1 MKITLDEAVALIRSM
16 EDVLLL
22 THQSPDGDTLGS
34 ASALCRAL
42 LALGKRA
49 RVVCS
54 DGIPEKYDYLFRGLP
69 AEEFEPK
76 TVVAVDIADPQL
88 LGKALSVY
96 AGRVKL
102 CIDHHPSNTLY
113 AEHTL
118 LNGLSSATA
127 ELVYSIVKELRVEIT
142 SDMADGIYT
151 GIATDT
157 GCFKFTNT
165 TPWTHT
171 VAAEM
176 MERGADYGE
185 INRLMF
191 DTVTKE
197 RLTIERMALDTLE
210 LHFDGRCAIL
220 YITRAMRESSGAAD
234 CDLEG
239 ITSLPR
245 KIKGVE
251 IGITVREKEPGKYKI
266 SVRTRESIDASRFC
280 GLFGGG
286 GHARAAGC
294 QASGSYEELR
304 ARLLREAELALGGSC

>member
-1 MKITLDEAVALIRSM
+1 MKITLDEAVELIRSM

-34 ASALCRAL
+34 ATALCRAL

-49 RVVCS
+49 RVACS
-54 DGIPEKYDYLFRGLP
+54 DEIPEKYDYLFRGLP
-69 AEEFEPK
+69 REDFEPK

-88 LGKALSVY
+88 LGKKLSVY

-118 LNGLSSATA
+118 LNGLASATA
-127 ELVYSIVKELRVEIT
+127 ELIYSIVKKLGVEIT
-142 SDMADGIYT
+142 ADMADGIYT

-176 MERGADYGE
+176 MECGADYGE

-191 DTVTKE
+191 DTVTRE
-197 RLTIERMALDTLE
+197 RLAIERMALDTLE
-210 LHFDGRCAIL
+210 LHFNGRCAIL
-220 YITRAMRESSGAAD
+220 YITRSMCESSGAAD

-245 KIKGVE
+245 KIRGVE

-266 SVRTRESIDASRFC
+266 SVRTRENIDASLFC

-286 GHARAAGC
+286 GHARAAGF
-294 QASGSYEELR
+294 QASGNYEELH
-304 ARLLREAELALGGSC
+304 ARLLHEAEKALEGVC

>member
-1 MKITLDEAVALIRSM
+1 
-16 EDVLLL
+16 
-22 THQSPDGDTLGS
+22 
-34 ASALCRAL
+34 
-42 LALGKRA
+42 
-49 RVVCS
+49 
-54 DGIPEKYDYLFRGLP
+54 
-69 AEEFEPK
+69 
-76 TVVAVDIADPQL
+76 
-88 LGKALSVY
+88 
-96 AGRVKL
+96 
-102 CIDHHPSNTLY
+102 
-113 AEHTL
+113 
-118 LNGLSSATA
+118 
-127 ELVYSIVKELRVEIT
+127 
-142 SDMADGIYT
+142 
-151 GIATDT
+151 
-157 GCFKFTNT
+157 
-165 TPWTHT
+165 
-171 VAAEM
+171 M

-251 IGITVREKEPGKYKI
+251 IGITVREKELGKYKI

-280 GLFGGG
+280 ALFGGG

-294 QASGSYEELR
+294 QASGSYEELH
-304 ARLLREAELALGGSC
+304 ARLLREAELALGSSC